1 MKSSKIRSQ
10 ESFVENLFESYSVSF
25 VIYQYLSIFLSSKS
39 WIESIR
45 AIIQPIRKDIF
56 KRKYLFNGNLNCK
69 NQNKSL
75 SPFLLALKSM
85 LPGGEVN
92 IKIKCSQAVLALSG
106 IVTYNIRKLKKS
118 THALKHRHHKRE
130 HKTPVTMYVGLKYS
144 TVRSK
149 IIIDHLFHL
158 GISLS
163 YDRMLSI
170 IKFLYVQQNIFL
182 PTNLKKGYFVV
193 LVKDNTDKNS

>member
-1 MKSSKIRSQ
+1 MDSICMTYRTCTLIFCPNVALKSVEMSLVLKKTCLKKRQTMKSSKIRSQ
-10 ESFVENLFESYSVSF
+10 ESFVKNLLESYSVSF

-92 IKIKCSQAVLALSG
+92 IKIKCSQAVLALSE
-106 IVTYNIRKLKKS
+106 IVT
-118 THALKHRHHKRE
+118 
-130 HKTPVTMYVGLKYS
+130 
-144 TVRSK
+144 
-149 IIIDHLFHL
+149 
-158 GISLS
+158 
-163 YDRMLSI
+163 
-170 IKFLYVQQNIFL
+170 
-182 PTNLKKGYFVV
+182 
-193 LVKDNTDKNS
+193 